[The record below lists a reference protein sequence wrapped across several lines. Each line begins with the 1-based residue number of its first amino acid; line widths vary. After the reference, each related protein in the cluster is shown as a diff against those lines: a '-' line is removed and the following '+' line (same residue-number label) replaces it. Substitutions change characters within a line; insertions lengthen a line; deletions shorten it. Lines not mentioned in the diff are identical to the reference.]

1 MEAAGLPCNERP
13 KNDKTKRDPGGYA
26 VQDAAHTV
34 TGTAS
39 SHGLD
44 KQGVRNIAAAHWNLS
59 VPVLYESAIRRRE
72 GLIGAGGAFVAR
84 TGAFTGR
91 TPKDKYIV
99 QEPSSKADIWWGDI
113 NRPIDE
119 AVFES
124 MTQRLAAYFQG
135 REVFVQDMYGGADP
149 EYRLKVRVITDSAWH
164 SMFARNMFIRP
175 KAEALGDFHP
185 DFTILHAPRFFAQ
198 HELDG
203 TNSDTFVF
211 VNFAK
216 RLVLIGGTEYA
227 GEIKKS
233 VFGYLNF
240 LLPAKDVLPMHCSA
254 NVGSKGDSAIF
265 FGLSGTGKTTLSA
278 DGSRMLIGD
287 DEHGWS
293 QKGLFNFEG
302 GCYAKVI
309 NLSPEAEPEIYA
321 TVHRFGTVLENVVLD
336 PETRLPDLTDNSLT
350 ENTRASYPLDFIPNV
365 SPTSM
370 APHPDNVIMLTADAF
385 GVLPPIAKLTPE
397 QAMYHFLSGYT
408 ARVAGTEK
416 GLGNAP
422 QATFS
427 TCFGA
432 PFMPRHPSVYAKM
445 LGERIK
451 RHGAQCWLVNTGWSG
466 GAYGV
471 GSRMKIA
478 HTRALVRAALAG
490 TLKQAPVTQEG
501 YFGLYVPEACGEV
514 PANVLNPRNTW
525 SDKGAYDE
533 TARELTKRFESNF
546 KKFETYVGNDVKA
559 AGIHAAA

>member
-1 MEAAGLPCNERP
+1 M
-13 KNDKTKRDPGGYA
+13 
-26 VQDAAHTV
+26 QDAAHTV
-34 TGTAS
+34 SGAAS
-39 SHGLD
+39 TYGLEKHGL
-44 KQGVRNIAAAHWNLS
+44 KNLAAAHWNLS
-59 VPVLYESAIRRRE
+59 VPLLYEYAIRRRE

-84 TGAFTGR
+84 TGPFTGR

-99 QEPSSKADIWWGDI
+99 EEASSKADIWWGDI
-113 NRPIDE
+113 NKPVSE
-119 AVFES
+119 EKFES
-124 MTQRLAAYFQG
+124 MYRRLLAYFQG
-135 REVFVQDMYGGADP
+135 RELFVQDMHGGADP
-149 EYRLKVRVITDSAWH
+149 DYRLNVRIVTDSAWH
-164 SMFARNMFIRP
+164 SLFSRNMFIRP
-175 KAEALGDFHP
+175 PADAHRDFQP
-185 DFTILHAPRFFAQ
+185 DFTILHAPQFFAA
-198 HELDG
+198 HEADG
-203 TNSDTFVF
+203 LNSDTFIF
-211 VNFAK
+211 VNFDR

-240 LLPAKDVLPMHCSA
+240 LLPARDVLPMHCSA
-254 NVGSKGDSAIF
+254 NVGPKGDSAIF

-278 DGSRMLIGD
+278 DGSRTLIGD

-293 QKGLFNFEG
+293 AKGLFNFEG

-309 NLSPEAEPEIYA
+309 NLSATAEPEIYA
-321 TVHRFGTVLENVVLD
+321 TVHRFGTVLENVILD
-336 PETRLPDLTDNSLT
+336 PATRMPDLADGSLT
-350 ENTRASYPLDFIPNV
+350 ENTRACYPLDFIPNV
-365 SPTSM
+365 SRTGM

-385 GVLPPIAKLTPE
+385 GVLPPIARLTPD

-416 GLGNAP
+416 GMGNAP

-445 LGERIK
+445 LGERIS

-490 TLKQAPVTQEG
+490 TLKNVPTRKEG
-501 YFGLYVPEACGEV
+501 YFGLHVPESCAEV
-514 PANVLNPRNTW
+514 PAEVLNARNTW
-525 SDKGAYDE
+525 SDKAAYDE
-533 TARELTKRFESNF
+533 TARELTKRFEGNF
-546 KKFETYVGNDVKA
+546 KKFEAYVDNDVKA
-559 AGIHAAA
+559 AGIHVAA

>member
-1 MEAAGLPCNERP
+1 
-13 KNDKTKRDPGGYA
+13 

-39 SHGLD
+39 SHGLELH
-44 KQGVRNIAAAHWNLS
+44 GLRNLAAAHWNLS
-59 VPVLYESAIRRRE
+59 VPVLYEHAVRRHE
-72 GLIGAGGAFVAR
+72 GLVAAGGAFVAR
-84 TGAFTGR
+84 TGAYTGR
-91 TPKDKYIV
+91 TPRDKYIV
-99 QEPSSKADIWWGDI
+99 EEASSKDDIWWGEI
-113 NRPIDE
+113 NKPVNEER
-119 AVFES
+119 FES
-124 MTQRLAAYFQG
+124 MYRRLAAYFQR

-149 EYRLKVRVITDSAWH
+149 DYRLKVRIISDSAWH
-164 SMFARNMFIRP
+164 SLFARNMFIRP
-175 KAEALGDFHP
+175 GVDALHDFVP
-185 DFTILHAPRFFAQ
+185 DFTILHAPRFFAF

-203 TNSDTFVF
+203 TNSDTFIF
-211 VNFAK
+211 VNFAR

-240 LLPAKDVLPMHCSA
+240 LLPARDVLPMHCSA
-254 NVGSKGDSAIF
+254 NVGPKGDSAIF

-278 DGSRMLIGD
+278 DGSRTLIGD

-293 QKGLFNFEG
+293 HKGLFNFEG

-336 PETRLPDLTDNSLT
+336 PATRMPDLANGSLT
-350 ENTRASYPLDFIPNV
+350 ENTRACYPLDFIPSVNL
-365 SPTSM
+365 SGM
-370 APHPDNVIMLTADAF
+370 APHPENVIMLTADAF
-385 GVLPPIAKLTPE
+385 GVLPPIARLTPD

-432 PFMPRHPSVYAKM
+432 PFMPRHPTVYAKM
-445 LGERIK
+445 LGERI
-451 RHGAQCWLVNTGWSG
+451 RQHRAQCWLVNTGWSG

-471 GSRMKIA
+471 GQRMKIQ
-478 HTRALVRAALAG
+478 HTRVLVRAALAG
-490 TLKQAPVTQEG
+490 TLKNVPVKKEP
-501 YFGLYVPEACGEV
+501 YFGLFVPESCGEV
-514 PANVLNPRNTW
+514 PADVLNARDTW
-525 SDKGAYDE
+525 SDKGAYDD
-533 TARELTKRFESNF
+533 TARELTKRFEANF
-546 KKFETYVGNDVKA
+546 KKFEPYVGTDVKA
-559 AGIHAAA
+559 AAIHAAA

>member
-1 MEAAGLPCNERP
+1 MKDAGHHVAGMP
-13 KNDKTKRDPGGYA
+13 
-26 VQDAAHTV
+26 
-34 TGTAS
+34 S
-39 SHGLD
+39 SYGLD
-44 KQGVRNIAAAHWNLS
+44 QQGLHNLAAQHWNLS
-59 VPVLYESAIRRRE
+59 VPLLYEHAVRRRE

-84 TGAFTGR
+84 TGPFTGR

-99 QEPSSKADIWWGDI
+99 EEASSKADIWWGDI
-113 NRPIDE
+113 NKPVSEER
-119 AVFES
+119 FES
-124 MTQRLAAYFQG
+124 MYRRLCAYYQG
-135 REVFVQDMYGGADP
+135 REVFVQDMFGGADP
-149 EYRLKVRVITDSAWH
+149 DYRLKVRVVSDSAWH
-164 SMFARNMFIRP
+164 SLFARNMFIRP
-175 KAEALGDFHP
+175 KSEALHAFEP
-185 DFTILHAPRFFAQ
+185 DFTILHAPRFFAM

-203 TNSDTFVF
+203 TNSDTFIF
-211 VNFAK
+211 VNFAR

-240 LLPAKDVLPMHCSA
+240 LLPERDVLPMHCSA
-254 NVGSKGDSAIF
+254 NVGPKGDSAIF

-278 DGSRMLIGD
+278 DGSRTLIGD

-293 QKGLFNFEG
+293 HNGLFNFEG

-309 NLSPEAEPEIYA
+309 NLSAEAEPEIYA
-321 TVHRFGTVLENVVLD
+321 TVHRFGTVLENVILD
-336 PETRLPDLTDNSLT
+336 PATRVPDLSDGSLT
-350 ENTRASYPLDFIPNV
+350 ENTRACYPLDFIPNV
-365 SPTSM
+365 SATGQ

-385 GVLPPIAKLTPE
+385 GVLPPIARLTPE

-445 LGERIK
+445 LGERITEHK
-451 RHGAQCWLVNTGWSG
+451 AQCWLVNTGWSG

-471 GSRMKIA
+471 GQRMKIQ

-490 TLKQAPVTQEG
+490 TLRDVPARKEG
-501 YFGLYVPEACGEV
+501 YFGLFVPERCGEV
-514 PANVLNPRNTW
+514 PAEVLNARSTW
-525 SDKGAYDE
+525 SDKEAYDE
-533 TARELTKRFESNF
+533 TARELTKRFEANF
-546 KKFETYVGNDVKA
+546 KKFESYVGNDVKA